1 VDNNPALSNND
12 EIPRMGGKLVP
23 PFTFDLP
30 LPSGSWLRLCTGTE
44 EVAVML
50 DGAVCSLKANLV
62 SLATVL
68 V

>member
-30 LPSGSWLRLCTGTE
+30 FTKRF
-44 EVAVML
+44 
-50 DGAVCSLKANLV
+50 LV
-62 SLATVL
+62 EALNRN
-68 V
+68 